1 MRGNRLPPPAEP
13 GSDEEQ
19 TTAMTTELATQTFKA
34 EVIDAATPY
43 LVDFYAT
50 WCGPCRNQ
58 APILDALAAEF
69 DGKVGV
75 GKVDVDKHPDVAR
88 MFNVQ
93 SMPTMLLFKRGRIVE
108 RFIGL
113 TDGETL
119 AEAMRLS
126 TKY

>member
-1 MRGNRLPPPAEP
+1 MKEL
-13 GSDEEQ
+13 
-19 TTAMTTELATQTFKA
+19 TTETFKA
-34 EVIDAATPY
+34 EVIDLARPC

-58 APILDALAAEF
+58 APILEQLSADF
-69 DGKVGV
+69 DGKVDV
-75 GKVDVDKHPDVAR
+75 AKIDVDRHPDVAR

-113 TDGETL
+113 TDGESL

-126 TKY
+126 TAY